1 MSNGKKYHSDSMTC
15 AHKYYPLGTMLKVK
29 NPQNGAEVIVKV
41 TDSGPFGKKM
51 MIDLSYSAAK
61 QLGILSRGIAVV
73 EVEVFKDTIVPFRL
87 EDEDIPKLELE
98 DNDNDYKAVPTW

>member
-41 TDSGPFGKKM
+41 TDRGPFGKKM

-87 EDEDIPKLELE
+87 EDEDIPKLEL
-98 DNDNDYKAVPTW
+98 